1 MKEIIE
7 KIKNNKILN
16 IIWNIVYTILFIL
29 VVLMLLVVIIQRTS
43 NNNIALGGY
52 RMFNVATES
61 MIPKYEVGDILIA
74 KEISPEELKIGDDVA
89 YIGKEGSFN
98 DRIVTHQIIEKNKE
112 DNKYIFLTKGIAN
125 DIADPKIG
133 EEQILGKI
141 IYKAKLLSLFGK
153 AIQNIYVFYFII
165 FIPIVLII
173 FKQIYRI
180 LKDREDNIEEDRE
193 DSNDI
198 DK

>member
-180 LKDREDNIEEDRE
+180 LKDREDNIEEDIE